1 MRREFFVFNVLNAVS
16 IKISDQVLRKSTCNN
31 TKQMSNQF
39 ITKIATW
46 IADRLIVD
54 GLAKSKGFQ
63 KFAQKTHTNV
73 QKAKAKI
80 KEVPNTV
87 KGEVK
92 EGEQS
97 GFFAQFKAARN
108 DISKEINSA
117 KDQLKREIDAEYK
130 K

>member
-1 MRREFFVFNVLNAVS
+1 MFLNAVS
-16 IKISDQVLRKSTCNN
+16 IKTRVPKSPRVTIPN
-31 TKQMSNQF
+31 KMSNQF

>member
-1 MRREFFVFNVLNAVS
+1 MFLNAVS
-16 IKISDQVLRKSTCNN
+16 IKTSELQKSTCNN
-31 TKQMSNQF
+31 TRVTTPNKMSNQF

>member
-1 MRREFFVFNVLNAVS
+1 MNKKVVPSTFYR
-16 IKISDQVLRKSTCNN
+16 KIINWW
-31 TKQMSNQF
+31 SN
-39 ITKIATW
+39 
-46 IADRLIVD
+46 
-54 GLAKSKGFQ
+54 S
-63 KFAQKTHTNV
+63 AQKTHTNV

>member
-1 MRREFFVFNVLNAVS
+1 MSLMFLNAVS
-16 IKISDQVLRKSTCNN
+16 IKTRVPKSPRVTTPN
-31 TKQMSNQF
+31 KMSNQF

>member
-16 IKISDQVLRKSTCNN
+16 IKISAKFLESPRVNN